1 MIPNLD
7 GLFVAAAVACIAIG
21 VALAYAVPWLWSLPK
36 PLIHA
41 LTA

>member
-1 MIPNLD
+1 MR
-7 GLFVAAAVACIAIG
+7 GLLVALIVIAAAFGAAIAY
-21 VALAYAVPWLWSLPK
+21 VVPWLWSLLK